1 MERRLITTELR
12 AQMQDGKRMIGGY
25 AAVFNTLSVVLWDF
39 REEIAP
45 GAFAESI
52 ARNNV
57 RALWNHDTS
66 EVLGSTGNG
75 SLRLAEDAIGLWF
88 ELELPDTQ
96 RGRDAYTLIERGD
109 VTQMSFGFRALPDG
123 DEWRIDE
130 DGQYIRRLVK
140 ADLLEVSPVTFP
152 AYPATSVGVRSEILG
167 DEVQIPDAIRRA
179 AGDVGVDSVATDVS
193 RRTRLAAMMEMEIQ
207 LASRC
212 VNREGANN
220 GKFDR

>member
-12 AQMQDGKRMIGGY
+12 ATETDGKRKIGGY
-25 AAVFNTLSVVLWDF
+25 AAIFNSLSVVLWDF

-45 GAFAESI
+45 GAFAEAI
-52 ARNNV
+52 AKNNV

-66 EVLGSTGNG
+66 EVLGASANKTLYL
-75 SLRLAEDAIGLWF
+75 SEDATGLRF

-109 VTQMSFGFRALPDG
+109 VTQMSFGFRSLPDG
-123 DEWRIDE
+123 SEWRIDE
-130 DGQYIRRLVK
+130 DGQYIRRLLK

-152 AYPATSVGVRSEILG
+152 AYPATSVGVRSEMLG

-179 AGDVGVDSVATDVS
+179 AGDVGFDSVAADAS
-193 RRTRLAAMMEMEIQ
+193 RRARLAAMTEMEIQ
-207 LASRC
+207 LAARR
-212 VNREGANN
+212 VIREGV
-220 GKFDR
+220 

>member
-12 AQMQDGKRMIGGY
+12 ATTEDGKRKIGGY
-25 AAVFNTLSVVLWDF
+25 AAVFDTLSVVLWNF

-45 GAFAESI
+45 GAFADAIEK
-52 ARNNV
+52 NNV

-66 EVLGSTGNG
+66 EVLGASGNG
-75 SLRLAEDAIGLWF
+75 TLRLAEDSVGLRF

-96 RGRDAYTLIERGD
+96 RGRDAFTLIERGD
-109 VTQMSFGFRALPDG
+109 VSQMSFGFRSLPDG

-130 DGQYIRRLVK
+130 DGQYIRRLLR

-167 DEVQIPDAIRRA
+167 DEVQIPDAVRQA
-179 AGDVGVDSVATDVS
+179 AQGVGVDSVAAEAS
-193 RRTRLAAMMEMEIQ
+193 RRARLAAMTETDIE
-207 LASRC
+207 LAARRTI
-212 VNREGANN
+212 REGE
-220 GKFDR
+220 

>member
-12 AQMQDGKRMIGGY
+12 ATTEDGKRKIGGY
-25 AAVFNTLSVVLWDF
+25 AAVFNSLSVVLWDF

-45 GAFAESI
+45 GAFAEAI
-52 ARNNV
+52 AKNNV

-66 EVLGSTGNG
+66 EVLGASANG
-75 SLRLAEDAIGLWF
+75 TLYLAEDATGLRF

-109 VTQMSFGFRALPDG
+109 VAQMSFGFRSLPDG

-130 DGQYIRRLVK
+130 NGQYIRRLLK

-152 AYPATSVGVRSEILG
+152 AYPATTVGVRSDVLG
-167 DEVQIPDAIRRA
+167 DEVQIPDAVRRA
-179 AGDVGVDSVATDVS
+179 AQGGSVDSDVAADAS
-193 RRTRLAAMMEMEIQ
+193 RRARLQAMTEMEIQ
-207 LASRC
+207 LAARLI
-212 VNREGANN
+212 RDGE
-220 GKFDR
+220 

>member
-12 AQMQDGKRMIGGY
+12 ATTEDGRRKIGGY
-25 AAVFNTLSVVLWDF
+25 AAVFDTLSVVLWDF

-45 GAFAESI
+45 GAFADAIEK
-52 ARNNV
+52 NNV

-66 EVLGSTGNG
+66 EVLGASGNG
-75 SLRLAEDAIGLWF
+75 TLRLAEDSVGLRF

-96 RGRDAYTLIERGD
+96 RGRDAFTLIERGD
-109 VTQMSFGFRALPDG
+109 VSQMSFGFRSLPDG

-130 DGQYIRRLVK
+130 DGQYIRRLLR

-167 DEVQIPDAIRRA
+167 DEVQIPDAVRQA
-179 AGDVGVDSVATDVS
+179 AQGVGVDSVAAEAS
-193 RRTRLAAMMEMEIQ
+193 RRARLAAMTETDIE
-207 LASRC
+207 LAARRTI
-212 VNREGANN
+212 REGE
-220 GKFDR
+220 

>member
-12 AQMQDGKRMIGGY
+12 ATTEDGKRKIGGY
-25 AAVFNTLSVVLWDF
+25 AAVFDTLSVVLWNF

-45 GAFAESI
+45 GAFAEAI
-52 ARNNV
+52 ATNNV

-66 EVLGSTGNG
+66 EVLGVTGNG
-75 SLRLAEDAIGLWF
+75 SLRLAEDPVGLRF

-96 RGRDAYTLIERGD
+96 RGRDAFTLIERGD
-109 VTQMSFGFRALPDG
+109 VSQMSFGFRSLPDG

-130 DGQYIRRLVK
+130 DGQYIRRLLK

-152 AYPATSVGVRSEILG
+152 AYPATSVGVRSEMLG

-179 AGDVGVDSVATDVS
+179 AGDVGVDSVAADVS
-193 RRTRLAAMMEMEIQ
+193 RRARLAAMTEMDIQ
-207 LASRC
+207 LAARR
-212 VNREGANN
+212 VNREGV
-220 GKFDR
+220 

>member
-12 AQMQDGKRMIGGY
+12 ASMEDGKRTIGGY
-25 AAVFNTLSVVLWDF
+25 AAVFDTLSVVLWNF

-45 GAFAESI
+45 GAFADAIEK
-52 ARNNV
+52 NNV

-66 EVLGSTGNG
+66 EVLGASGNG
-75 SLRLAEDAIGLWF
+75 TLRLDEDSVGLRF

-96 RGRDAYTLIERGD
+96 RGRDAFTLIERGD
-109 VTQMSFGFRALPDG
+109 VSQMSFGFRSLPDG

-130 DGQYIRRLVK
+130 DGQYIRRLLR

-167 DEVQIPDAIRRA
+167 DEVQIPDAVRRA
-179 AGDVGVDSVATDVS
+179 AQGVGVDSVAAEAS
-193 RRTRLAAMMEMEIQ
+193 RRARLAAMTETDIE
-207 LASRC
+207 LAARRTI
-212 VNREGANN
+212 REGE
-220 GKFDR
+220 

>member
-12 AQMQDGKRMIGGY
+12 ASMEDGKRTIGGY
-25 AAVFNTLSVVLWDF
+25 AAVFDTLSVVLWDF

-45 GAFAESI
+45 GAFADAIEK
-52 ARNNV
+52 NNV

-66 EVLGSTGNG
+66 EVLGASGNG
-75 SLRLAEDAIGLWF
+75 TLRLAEDSVGLRF

-96 RGRDAYTLIERGD
+96 RGRDAFTLIERGD
-109 VTQMSFGFRALPDG
+109 VSQMSFGFRSLPDG

-130 DGQYIRRLVK
+130 DGQYIRRLLR

-167 DEVQIPDAIRRA
+167 DEVQIPDAVRRA
-179 AGDVGVDSVATDVS
+179 AQGVGVDSVAAEAS
-193 RRTRLAAMMEMEIQ
+193 RRARLAAMTETDIE
-207 LASRC
+207 LAARRTI
-212 VNREGANN
+212 REGE
-220 GKFDR
+220 

>member
-12 AQMQDGKRMIGGY
+12 ATTEDGKRKIGGY
-25 AAVFNTLSVVLWDF
+25 AAVFDTLSVVLWNF

-45 GAFAESI
+45 GAFADAIEK
-52 ARNNV
+52 NNV

-66 EVLGSTGNG
+66 EVLGASGNG
-75 SLRLAEDAIGLWF
+75 TLRLAEDSVGLRF

-96 RGRDAYTLIERGD
+96 RGRDAFTLIERGD
-109 VTQMSFGFRALPDG
+109 VSQMSFGFRSLPDG

-130 DGQYIRRLVK
+130 DGQYIRRLLR

-167 DEVQIPDAIRRA
+167 DEVQIPDAVRQA
-179 AGDVGVDSVATDVS
+179 AQGVGVDSVAAEAAGRLRLQAMTE
-193 RRTRLAAMMEMEIQ
+193 TELQLAARRRFRGE
-207 LASRC
+207 
-212 VNREGANN
+212 
-220 GKFDR
+220 